1 MKSSLIVVGAV
12 VLLAVCASAVA
23 FAREKTA
30 SACMQLIGSVFLA
43 VMVCTHFAET
53 FHLFAQI
60 GWGLP
65 HSVGHY
71 MDLMSAWGG
80 MIMFALGYLLRKL
93 VRRRVQKAGGTYM
106 ARSDNREHLETEM
119 TS

>member
-1 MKSSLIVVGAV
+1 MKGSLIVVGAV
-12 VLLAVCASAVA
+12 VLLAVCASAIA

-30 SACMQLIGSVFLA
+30 SACLQLTGSAFLA

-53 FHLFAQI
+53 FHLFPQM

-71 MDLMSAWGG
+71 IDLMSAWGG
-80 MIMFALGYLLRKL
+80 MTLFALGYSLRKL
-93 VRRRVQKAGGTYM
+93 ARRRV
-106 ARSDNREHLETEM
+106 
-119 TS
+119 